1 MSYLGLIVD
10 LSIQE
15 QKHLSLSEAD
25 FARLAAIVKVLKNT
39 SFYHTSK
46 LADADMALLL
56 KILKS
61 WPSQM
66 LFPGT
71 SLSLKKLRSPIN
83 TLSNNGYLF
92 SLGYCQS
99 RLLNSQW

>member
-25 FARLAAIVKVLKNT
+25 FSRLAAIVKVLKNT

-46 LADADMALLL
+46 LADADMVLLL

-66 LFPGT
+66 MFPGA
-71 SLSLKKLRSPIN
+71 
-83 TLSNNGYLF
+83 F
-92 SLGYCQS
+92 
-99 RLLNSQW
+99 LL

>member
-71 SLSLKKLRSPIN
+71 SLL
-83 TLSNNGYLF
+83 
-92 SLGYCQS
+92 
-99 RLLNSQW
+99 